1 MTSPALK
8 TEGYLINTLH
18 LDRCDTAFVCEFFNQ
33 CQGNEALKSTPIVLA
48 LENAGDLHGF
58 DFHKIRAHAAELGF
72 NIVGLSATLN
82 PKIAL
87 FIKTWKLPVFMPGAV
102 AGGASSVQ
110 AQTGTQSAPAAQH
123 AQPNPKATN
132 ITTSNGIIIGSRS
145 SSASA
150 AAPASAAAV
159 SPAETAGD
167 EPNLHRPNDIIIENP
182 FGIDED
188 DTALPEIKTVEHRMA
203 MGPAPSTVVVTPV
216 KHVQQTNQMQARTET
231 NSATVRNAEPVR
243 HETVQQKVPNIQ
255 NTADAAVPHIETNP
269 EVTMIHVGNVRSGNS
284 LYAKNKSLVVIGNV
298 GDGAEIAADDCIYV
312 FGSVRGRVQAGG
324 RKNTN
329 SIIYCSDFRP
339 QLVSVAGIY
348 STIENMPENAIG
360 KGVLVSLK
368 NWTLE
373 YKIQ

>member
-87 FIKTWKLPVFMPGAV
+87 FIKTWKLPVFMTGSV
-102 AGGASSVQ
+102 AGGTTQVQPQSSS
-110 AQTGTQSAPAAQH
+110 QSATAAQH
-123 AQPNPKATN
+123 VQPNPKATN

-145 SSASA
+145 SASPT
-150 AAPASAAAV
+150 APAVASAV
-159 SPAETAGD
+159 SPAENTGD

-188 DTALPEIKTVEHRMA
+188 DTLPEIKTVEHRMA

-216 KHVQQTNQMQARTET
+216 KHVQQPAPVHTGNET
-231 NSATVRNAEPVR
+231 NSAAVRSAEPVR
-243 HETVQQKVPNIQ
+243 HEPAQQKVPNVQ
-255 NTADAAVPHIETNP
+255 TSADATIRHIETNP

-360 KGVLVSLK
+360 RGVLVSLK
-368 NWTLE
+368 NGTLE

>member
-72 NIVGLSATLN
+72 NIVGLSATAN

-87 FIKTWKLPVFMPGAV
+87 FIKTWKLPVFMTGSV
-102 AGGASSVQ
+102 AGGTAQVQ
-110 AQTGTQSAPAAQH
+110 PQSGSQSATAAQH
-123 AQPNPKATN
+123 VQPNPKATN

-145 SSASA
+145 SASPT
-150 AAPASAAAV
+150 APAVASAV
-159 SPAETAGD
+159 SPAENTGD

-188 DTALPEIKTVEHRMA
+188 DTLPEIKTVEHRMA

-216 KHVQQTNQMQARTET
+216 KHVQQPAPVHTGNET
-231 NSATVRNAEPVR
+231 NSAAVRSAEPVR
-243 HETVQQKVPNIQ
+243 HEPAQQKVPNVQ
-255 NTADAAVPHIETNP
+255 TSADATIRHIETNP

-360 KGVLVSLK
+360 RGVLVSLK
-368 NWTLE
+368 NGTLE

>member
-72 NIVGLSATLN
+72 NIVGLSATAN

-87 FIKTWKLPVFMPGAV
+87 FIKTWKLPVFMTGSV
-102 AGGASSVQ
+102 AGGTTQVQPQSSSL
-110 AQTGTQSAPAAQH
+110 SATAAQH
-123 AQPNPKATN
+123 VQPNPKATN

-145 SSASA
+145 SASPT
-150 AAPASAAAV
+150 APAVASAV
-159 SPAETAGD
+159 SPAENTGD

-188 DTALPEIKTVEHRMA
+188 DTLPEIKTVEHRMA

-216 KHVQQTNQMQARTET
+216 KHVQQPAPVHTGNET
-231 NSATVRNAEPVR
+231 NSAAVRSAEPVR
-243 HETVQQKVPNIQ
+243 HEPAQQKVPNVQ
-255 NTADAAVPHIETNP
+255 TSADATIRHIETNP

-360 KGVLVSLK
+360 RGVLVSLK
-368 NWTLE
+368 NGTLE

>member
-72 NIVGLSATLN
+72 NIVGLSATAN

-87 FIKTWKLPVFMPGAV
+87 FIKTWKLPVFMTGSV
-102 AGGASSVQ
+102 AGGTAQVQ
-110 AQTGTQSAPAAQH
+110 PQSGSQSATAAQH
-123 AQPNPKATN
+123 VQPNPKATN

-145 SSASA
+145 SASPT
-150 AAPASAAAV
+150 APAVASAV
-159 SPAETAGD
+159 SPSENTGD

-188 DTALPEIKTVEHRMA
+188 DTLPEIKTVEHRMA

-216 KHVQQTNQMQARTET
+216 KHVQQPAPVHTGNET
-231 NSATVRNAEPVR
+231 NSAAVRSAEPVR
-243 HETVQQKVPNIQ
+243 HEPAQQKVPNVQ
-255 NTADAAVPHIETNP
+255 TSADATIRHIETNP

-360 KGVLVSLK
+360 RGVLVSLK
-368 NWTLE
+368 NGTLE

>member
-58 DFHKIRAHAAELGF
+58 DFHKIRTHAAELGF
-72 NIVGLSATLN
+72 NIVGLSATAN

-87 FIKTWKLPVFMPGAV
+87 FIKTWKLPVFMTGSV
-102 AGGASSVQ
+102 AGGTAQVQ
-110 AQTGTQSAPAAQH
+110 PQSGSQSATAAQH
-123 AQPNPKATN
+123 VQPNPKATN

-145 SSASA
+145 SASPT
-150 AAPASAAAV
+150 APAVASTV
-159 SPAETAGD
+159 SPAENTGD

-188 DTALPEIKTVEHRMA
+188 DTLPEIKTVEHRMA

-216 KHVQQTNQMQARTET
+216 KHVQQPAPVHTGNET
-231 NSATVRNAEPVR
+231 NSAAVRSAEPVR
-243 HETVQQKVPNIQ
+243 HEPAQQKVPNVQ
-255 NTADAAVPHIETNP
+255 TSADATIRHIETNP

-360 KGVLVSLK
+360 RGVLVSLK
-368 NWTLE
+368 NGTLE

>member
-58 DFHKIRAHAAELGF
+58 DFHKIRAHAAKLGF
-72 NIVGLSATLN
+72 NIVGLSATAN

-87 FIKTWKLPVFMPGAV
+87 FIKTWKLPVFMTGSV
-102 AGGASSVQ
+102 AGGTAQVQ
-110 AQTGTQSAPAAQH
+110 PQSGSQSATAAQH
-123 AQPNPKATN
+123 VQPNPKATN

-145 SSASA
+145 SASPT
-150 AAPASAAAV
+150 APAVASAV
-159 SPAETAGD
+159 SPAENTGD

-188 DTALPEIKTVEHRMA
+188 DTLPEIKTVEHRMA

-216 KHVQQTNQMQARTET
+216 KHVQQPAPVHTGNET
-231 NSATVRNAEPVR
+231 NSAAVRSAEPVR
-243 HETVQQKVPNIQ
+243 HEPAQQKVPNVQ
-255 NTADAAVPHIETNP
+255 TSAVATIRHIETNP

-360 KGVLVSLK
+360 RGVLVSLK
-368 NWTLE
+368 NGTLE

>member
-72 NIVGLSATLN
+72 NIVGLSATAN

-87 FIKTWKLPVFMPGAV
+87 FIKTWKLPVFMTGSV
-102 AGGASSVQ
+102 AGGTAQVQPQSSS
-110 AQTGTQSAPAAQH
+110 QSATAAQH
-123 AQPNPKATN
+123 VQPNPKATN

-145 SSASA
+145 SASPT
-150 AAPASAAAV
+150 APAVASAV
-159 SPAETAGD
+159 SPAENTSD

-188 DTALPEIKTVEHRMA
+188 DTLPEIKTVEHRMA

-216 KHVQQTNQMQARTET
+216 KHVQQPSPVHTGNET
-231 NSATVRNAEPVR
+231 NSAAVRSAEPVR
-243 HETVQQKVPNIQ
+243 HEPAQQKVPNVP
-255 NTADAAVPHIETNP
+255 TSADATIRHIETNP

-360 KGVLVSLK
+360 RGVLVSLK
-368 NWTLE
+368 NGTLE

>member
-72 NIVGLSATLN
+72 NIVGLSATAN

-87 FIKTWKLPVFMPGAV
+87 FIKTWKLPVFMTGSV
-102 AGGASSVQ
+102 AGGTAQVQ
-110 AQTGTQSAPAAQH
+110 PQSGSQSATAAQH
-123 AQPNPKATN
+123 VQPNPKATN

-145 SSASA
+145 SASPT
-150 AAPASAAAV
+150 APAVASAV
-159 SPAETAGD
+159 SPSENTGD

-188 DTALPEIKTVEHRMA
+188 NTLPEIKTVEHRMA

-216 KHVQQTNQMQARTET
+216 KHVQQPAPVHTGNET
-231 NSATVRNAEPVR
+231 NSAAVRSAEPVR
-243 HETVQQKVPNIQ
+243 HEPAQQKVPNVQ
-255 NTADAAVPHIETNP
+255 TSADATIRHIETNP

-360 KGVLVSLK
+360 RGVLVSLK
-368 NWTLE
+368 NGTLE